1 VLQAL
6 AVLVET
12 EVLVEMAVQAV
23 AFRLRVQQKLV
34 MVEPVEPVG
43 LAEQAAKE
51 AMARMELAKQCSLFM
66 GIHC

>member
-23 AFRLRVQQKLV
+23 AFRLRVPQKLV
-34 MVEPVEPVG
+34 TVELVEPVG
-43 LAEQAAKE
+43 LAEQAEKE
-51 AMARMELAKQCSLFM
+51 AMVPMELAKPYTLFL
-66 GIHC
+66 GIHF

>member
-23 AFRLRVQQKLV
+23 AFRLRVPQKLV
-34 MVEPVEPVG
+34 MVELVEPVG
-43 LAEQAAKE
+43 LAEQAERE
-51 AMARMELAKQCSLFM
+51 AMEPTE
-66 GIHC
+66 

>member
-23 AFRLRVQQKLV
+23 AFRLRVPQKLV
-34 MVEPVEPVG
+34 TVVQEVPVALEEPE
-43 LAEQAAKE
+43 ERE
-51 AMARMELAKQCSLFM
+51 AMVPMELAKPYTLFL
-66 GIHC
+66 GIP